1 MRWIVRLLTVALLG
15 LLLVV
20 AAGAYGLQELQKPL
34 ALDDSPLVYEVKP
47 GASIRSISREF
58 ESNGWLKSR
67 WLLEVWAR
75 YKGQTADI
83 RAGEYELTSSMS
95 AQDVLA
101 LFVSGQS
108 LQYRITF
115 PEGITAKDMVRQLQ
129 AHEKIKATIDLS
141 DLAKALE
148 SITGHKNSEGWF
160 YPDTYQFPRNSSD
173 RDVLT
178 IAFNKMKSELDSAWA
193 AKDKTTILK
202 DPYEAL
208 ILASIVEKETG
219 AAEERPMIAGV
230 FTQRLKKGMKLQT
243 DPTVIYGMGERYKGN
258 IRKSDLK
265 RDTPYNTY
273 TRTGLPPTPIAL
285 PGRDALLAAVKPA
298 ETEAL
303 FFVAKGGGRHHF
315 SKTYKEHRR
324 AVIKYLLGGNASR
337 YKGDK

>member
-20 AAGAYGLQELQKPL
+20 AAGAYGLQELQRPL
-34 ALDDSPLVYEVKP
+34 ALEDSPLVYEVKP

-75 YKGQTADI
+75 YKGQAADI

-95 AQDVLA
+95 VQDVLT

-129 AHEKIKATIDLS
+129 ANEKIKATIDLS

-178 IAFNKMKSELDSAWA
+178 MAFNKMKSELDAAWA
-193 AKDKTTILK
+193 AKDKSTILK

-243 DPTVIYGMGERYKGN
+243 DPTVIYGMGDRYKGN

-298 ETEAL
+298 ETDAL